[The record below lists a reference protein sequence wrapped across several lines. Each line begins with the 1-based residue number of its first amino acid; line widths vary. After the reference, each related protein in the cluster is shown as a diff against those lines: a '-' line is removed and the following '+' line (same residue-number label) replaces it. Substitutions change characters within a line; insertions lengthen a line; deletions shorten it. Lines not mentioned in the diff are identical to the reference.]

1 MGFLDDILDGV
12 LPEVVG
18 LFRDVAVVLKNEGG
32 AYNPLTGYTDGVD
45 ETVSVFPTPFADYN
59 VREVDGTTIQR
70 GDKKCLVASISLGS
84 FQVQPNA
91 TVLVDGTTE
100 YLIISTKAVSGGDR
114 EGALILQLRGSE

>member
-32 AYNPLTGYTDGVD
+32 AYNPLTGYTDG
-45 ETVSVFPTPFADYN
+45 ADDN

-70 GDKKCLVASISLGS
+70 GDKKCLVASVSLGS